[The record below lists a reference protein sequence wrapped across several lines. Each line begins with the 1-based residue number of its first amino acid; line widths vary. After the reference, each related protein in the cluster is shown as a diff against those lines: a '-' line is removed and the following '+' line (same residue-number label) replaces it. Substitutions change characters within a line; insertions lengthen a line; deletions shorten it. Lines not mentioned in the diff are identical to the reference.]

1 MIIVRHNL
9 KKSKTKMMKIKLMVI
24 STLVFSTTA
33 FAQNAPWR
41 IQASDNLACGNTIIH
56 VESTCQDPDEM
67 ESDRGSG
74 GVMRECRSAKMMIT
88 TPQKKLEINLPFL
101 PEKQRKN
108 LEKQG
113 YAFNG
118 IMKNG
123 TWAPTF
129 LTCLNQQ
136 KPLLLLTYQTSG
148 GGSAGDLQNENVTS
162 DSLYTSPV
170 VTDTGGQ
177 LVDEKMTL
185 SAINFVNK
193 EPNST
198 KITSI
203 SINGVYGDE
212 EKSRKWREKMKTKNS
227 KYRK

>member
-1 MIIVRHNL
+1 MTIVRHNF
-9 KKSKTKMMKIKLMVI
+9 KNSKAKMMKIKLIVI
-24 STLVFSTTA
+24 LIFVFSTTT
-33 FAQNAPWR
+33 FAQNVPWR
-41 IQASDNLACGNTIIH
+41 IQDSDNLACGDTIVH

-74 GVMRECRSAKMMIT
+74 GIMRECRSSKIIII
-88 TPQKKLEINLPFL
+88 TPQKKLEINLPFML
-101 PEKQRKN
+101 EKQRKN

-113 YAFNG
+113 YDFSG

-170 VTDTGGQ
+170 VTDTRGQ
-177 LVDEKMTL
+177 LVDEKMAL

-203 SINGVYGDE
+203 SVNGVYGDE
-212 EKSRKWREKMKTKNS
+212 EKSKKWREKMKTKNN
-227 KYRK
+227 KHRK

>member
-1 MIIVRHNL
+1 
-9 KKSKTKMMKIKLMVI
+9 MMKIKLITI
-24 STLVFSTTA
+24 STLIFSTTT
-33 FAQNAPWR
+33 FAQNVAWR
-41 IQASDNLACGNTIIH
+41 IQTSDNLICGDTIVH

-74 GVMRECRSAKMMIT
+74 GIIRECRSAKIVIINH
-88 TPQKKLEINLPFL
+88 QKELEIKLPL
-101 PEKQRKN
+101 VSEKQRKN

-113 YAFNG
+113 YDFNG
-118 IMKNG
+118 MMKNG
-123 TWAPTF
+123 TWSPTF

-170 VTDTGGQ
+170 VTETNGQ
-177 LVDEKMTL
+177 LVDEKIAL
-185 SAINFVNK
+185 SAISFVNK
-193 EPNST
+193 ESNST

-212 EKSRKWREKMKTKNS
+212 EKSKKWREKMKTKNVS